1 MEIDLMPMPSW
12 ALVSTNNGESE
23 NIPPLEPIRL
33 HSVPQWGH
41 TVMSQLRHTAD
52 EINNLRCQIQ
62 GDESEAYRIF
72 MQMKTDYHKTETNL
86 NLAITQAQQHAA
98 DATGAHF
105 NLTTTQFAEVAAA
118 HMALRRHVE
127 TITISMAEDEERRQ
141 TLLRDFAQQM
151 EANQNVW
158 IAYHED
164 QAAKQEKF
172 NSDCQQWASEMTARE
187 AKTSAN
193 QEKVKKDL
201 QKFKRLQEQLRQDQ
215 VNASAI
221 SQQERED
228 MQKSLREELQSIG
241 EELKVQFQSA
251 QQSRRGIDVDS
262 VIDSVLEQ
270 HARRGRVPLP
280 NDDDTDSLYNLPPP
294 PRSERSGRGS
304 ILRARTTE
312 SRGSSPPSGVIPPPG
327 PPPGGS
333 SSSSSSSDSESDR
346 PQDLGKEISKLIREL
361 RKKDKKNRISKRPE
375 AIVLGKAPKMKEPE
389 VFDGDRENYIP
400 WMKAVKQ
407 YMTVRSIDFNNDAT
421 RIHWLGSLLKGDAR
435 QWHQNRVDTTE
446 KECRPDTW
454 PSYTAAMDHYFRDPH
469 QKRNYTN
476 KMARLHWKYKPGCH
490 KTGLP
495 ADQWGIRMAIYQEKA
510 QVEGEVLR
518 EIYDQAF
525 PEDLACQAWTDVQ
538 DLDDPRYKHFK
549 ARLIK
554 LATAK
559 EQHKNMHEKPLLN
572 MYQTSSEP
580 KQERE
585 KWKRDDDKKSN
596 RSDKQG
602 KKESTHTP
610 RSDKE
615 RKFQNNRE
623 ALAGVPQAEIDQ
635 HKADKASCWHC
646 GRNSHHTLECFAKKT
661 SKGTELATTVA
672 TVSKRTKRQRPSED
686 SEDEDDEPGEP
697 VSKWPKKVAAV
708 TQTVSETSPETP
720 TRVWEVEDS
729 ELSDLN

>member
-23 NIPPLEPIRL
+23 NIPPLEPIKL

-41 TVMSQLRHTAD
+41 TLMSQLRHTAD
-52 EINNLRCQIQ
+52 EINSLRCQIQ

-72 MQMKTDYHKTETNL
+72 MQMQNDYHKIETNL

-98 DATGAHF
+98 HATGAHF

-127 TITISMAEDEERRQ
+127 TITISTAESEERRQ
-141 TLLRDFAQQM
+141 KLLQDFAEQM

-158 IAYHED
+158 IAYHKD

-172 NSDCQQWASEMTARE
+172 NSDCQRWASEMDARE
-187 AKTSAN
+187 VKARAD

-201 QKFKRLQEQLRQDQ
+201 QKLKHLQEQLRQDQ
-215 VNASAI
+215 VNASAV

-228 MQKSLREELQSIG
+228 MRKSFREELQSIG

-251 QQSRRGIDVDS
+251 QQSRKGIDVTS
-262 VIDSVLEQ
+262 VIDSVLEK
-270 HARRGRVPLP
+270 HARWGRVPLP

-294 PRSERSGRGS
+294 PRSGRSGRGS
-304 ILRARTTE
+304 ILRGRTTE

-327 PPPGGS
+327 PPSGGS
-333 SSSSSSSDSESDR
+333 SSSSSSSDAESDR
-346 PQDLGKEISKLIREL
+346 PKDLGNEISKLIREL
-361 RKKDKKNRISKRPE
+361 RKKDKKNRITKQPE
-375 AIVLGKAPKMKEPE
+375 VVFLGKAPKMKEPE

-400 WMKAVKQ
+400 WMKAVKE

-435 QWHQNRVDTTE
+435 QWHQNHVDTTE
-446 KECRPDTW
+446 KELRPDTW

-476 KMARLHWKYKPGCH
+476 RMVRLHWKYKPGCH

-538 DLDDPRYKHFK
+538 DLDDPRYEHFK

-554 LATAK
+554 LATTK
-559 EQHKNMHEKPLLN
+559 EQHRNMHEKPLLS
-572 MYQTSSEP
+572 MYQASSEP
-580 KQERE
+580 RQERE
-585 KWKRDDDKKSN
+585 KWK
-596 RSDKQG
+596 
-602 KKESTHTP
+602 
-610 RSDKE
+610 
-615 RKFQNNRE
+615 
-623 ALAGVPQAEIDQ
+623 
-635 HKADKASCWHC
+635 
-646 GRNSHHTLECFAKKT
+646 
-661 SKGTELATTVA
+661 
-672 TVSKRTKRQRPSED
+672 
-686 SEDEDDEPGEP
+686 
-697 VSKWPKKVAAV
+697 
-708 TQTVSETSPETP
+708 
-720 TRVWEVEDS
+720 
-729 ELSDLN
+729 